1 MSQRQRQERSQNNKK
16 FILKL
21 REPDTKIF
29 EKLL

>member
-21 REPDTKIF
+21 HEPATKIF